1 MANEKK
7 VTDLV
12 TVYVAQGLLR
22 ANVIRGLFESAGIP
36 VMLSYES
43 AGPVIGITMNGLG
56 RVEVK
61 VPEHWAE
68 EAQNLLHAEPR
79 SGEIFSVPP
88 DVTKNDTNV

>member
-1 MANEKK
+1 MAHEKK

-12 TVYVAQGLLR
+12 TVFVTHGLLR

-43 AGPVIGITMNGLG
+43 VGPVIGITMNGLG

-61 VPEHWAE
+61 VPEEWGQ
-68 EAQNLLHAEPR
+68 EALNLLHAEPR
-79 SGEIFSVPP
+79 TGEIFHVPP
-88 DVTKNDTNV
+88 DVTNDDTTT